1 MHITILWTSRDVLT
15 EKFAENF
22 WVQQYWKA
30 IEKFVKSECEEG
42 YSNDLTEFVFGAHFF
57 RRSMEDDNEEV
68 EQFTMGNISAIDL
81 ADEALGNL
89 DNSDIFCT
97 GKVRLQMAQEKA
109 KLNGQPVVKH
119 RNGKGQAH
127 HMFSRFLI
135 LRFFYEISFV
145 LFF

>member
-1 MHITILWTSRDVLT
+1 M
-15 EKFAENF
+15 
-22 WVQQYWKA
+22 
-30 IEKFVKSECEEG
+30 
-42 YSNDLTEFVFGAHFF
+42 TEFVFGAHFF
-57 RRSMEDDNEEV
+57 RRSMEEDNEEV

-89 DNSDIFCT
+89 DNNDIFCT

-127 HMFSRFLI
+127 YMFSPFLI
-135 LRFFYEISFV
+135 RRFFYEISFV